1 MAVII
6 VYVSEKA
13 ICSNCG
19 NVLTR
24 LKVVFVPLFTPAQPF
39 FLFFRS
45 KRCVNYVM
53 ESFTKEGCVA
63 CLAQLPEPQIY

>member
-13 ICSNCG
+13 ICSNCA

-24 LKVVFVPLFTPAQPF
+24 LKVVFVPLFTPA
-39 FLFFRS
+39 
-45 KRCVNYVM
+45 
-53 ESFTKEGCVA
+53 
-63 CLAQLPEPQIY
+63 